1 MASLEKAWTGSAGL
15 MYYGNLLL
23 FTDKW
28 DVTIEQDIID
38 ISNISAYETVG
49 QLPAPVDYDGNT
61 GNAALIFP
69 KNAPDPLKPYDAK
82 SNAQLSRKQSQYG
95 TARINLDGGMRMAT
109 IEISGLCATY
119 QPEQNFFPR
128 VNNYVYIQLS
138 NSIDPTK
145 TVFNFPICIV
155 KEVSL
160 SFDIKN
166 YQRWRMVAVTTGEFD
181 VFPGADPA

>member
-23 FTDKW
+23 FSDRW
-28 DVTIEQDIID
+28 DVTIAQDIID
-38 ISNISAYETVG
+38 ISNISAYINALG
-49 QLPAPVDYDGNT
+49 LPSPEDSAGNG
-61 GNAALIFP
+61 GNPALPFP
-69 KNAPDPLKPYDAK
+69 ENQPDPLKPWDRK
-82 SNAQLSRKQSQYG
+82 STNNIPTKQSQYG

-119 QPEQNFFPR
+119 QPDQNYFPR
-128 VNNYVYIQLS
+128 ISNYVYIQLS

-181 VFPGADPA
+181 VFPGVDPA

>member
-23 FTDKW
+23 FSDRW
-28 DVTIEQDIID
+28 DVTIAQDIID
-38 ISNISAYETVG
+38 ISNISAYINALG
-49 QLPAPVDYDGNT
+49 LPSPQDSAGNG
-61 GNAALIFP
+61 GNPALPFP
-69 KNAPDPLKPYDAK
+69 ENQPDPLKPWDRK
-82 SNAQLSRKQSQYG
+82 STNNIPTKQSQYG

-119 QPEQNFFPR
+119 QPDQNYFPR

-138 NSIDPTK
+138 NSIDPAK

-166 YQRWRMVAVTTGEFD
+166 YQRWRMVAVTTSEFD
-181 VFPGADPA
+181 VFPGNNPA